1 MSIYECVRRIGLR
14 EDFVCVTIPYMPKRI
29 YAMHFIVAC
38 LGVCLC
44 DFAYVPGVCLCD
56 FAKSYWILLSWWLS
70 CVTHPVLSHRD
81 CFGIVCA
88 TLPGV
93 IPPIVGGVIPPETY
107 AFYREV
113 EFRN

>member
-1 MSIYECVRRIGLR
+1 MRASDRTARG
-14 EDFVCVTIPYMPKRI
+14 FVCVTILYMPKRI

-44 DFAYVPGVCLCD
+44 DFAYVPGVDCVTSPNPTG
-56 FAKSYWILLSWWLS
+56 FLLSRWLS
-70 CVTHPVLSHRD
+70 GVTHPVLSHRD
-81 CFGIVCA
+81 CFGIVCV

-113 EFRN
+113 EFQT